1 MARRKR
7 TYDDPVENLIG
18 VRNVT
23 EDAIIAAIDKKYSM
37 MPIHVGVM
45 VDEGYSFAD
54 IKKALH
60 IGDMQLVKALK
71 EIRKDT
77 LAKKL
82 MEEKT

>member
-1 MARRKR
+1 MARQKR

-23 EDAIIAAIDKKYSM
+23 EDAIIAAIDKKYAM

-45 VDEGYSFAD
+45 VNEGYSFAE

-71 EIRKDT
+71 EIRKDV

-82 MEEKT
+82 MEERT